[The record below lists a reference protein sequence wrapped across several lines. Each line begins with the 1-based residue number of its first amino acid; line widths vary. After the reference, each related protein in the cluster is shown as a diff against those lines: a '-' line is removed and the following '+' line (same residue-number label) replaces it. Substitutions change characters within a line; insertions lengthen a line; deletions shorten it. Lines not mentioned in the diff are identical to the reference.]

1 MKLIG
6 DVPADRQTTPR
17 VDQVDQ
23 AVRLVDVRQ
32 HSLPWDPRRSVRA
45 DIGGEGTGG
54 KGWELAPTVMR
65 L

>member
-32 HSLPWDPRRSVRA
+32 HSELMTKVGYLIPHQRLNPSDPRSS
-45 DIGGEGTGG
+45 
-54 KGWELAPTVMR
+54 P
-65 L
+65 